1 MAEIGITEHTTSN
14 TTAEDLEVELIATDN
29 SAVQNDHNSDFD
41 ILEESP
47 NIKMEIEMCEDDMLK
62 HICYQIL
69 DKIEFEHVPNAERDA
84 LCRIIM
90 NRGLMDLK
98 EGRVTSPF

>member
-1 MAEIGITEHTTSN
+1 MADNGDTSEHMTSN
-14 TTAEDLEVELIATDN
+14 TTTDNLDLEPIAAEILNVDN
-29 SAVQNDHNSDFD
+29 NSDFD

-47 NIKMEIEMCEDDMLK
+47 NIQKEIEMCEDDMLK

-69 DKIEFEHVPNAERDA
+69 DRIEFEHVPNAERDA

-90 NRGLMDLK
+90 SRGLMDLK
-98 EGRVTSPF
+98 DGRVTSPS